1 MYSEAIL
8 EQKLDMDTV
17 IHEIRNPNK
26 YQEDLDRGLSQVEIL
41 NETYQQD
48 KANWHDYAQYAKFLS
63 DVYEYGS
70 QNQ

>member
-17 IHEIRNPNK
+17 IHETRNPNK

-41 NETYQQD
+41 NETYSLD
-48 KANWHDYAQYAKFLS
+48 KSTWK
-63 DVYEYGS
+63 EYG
-70 QNQ
+70 